1 MDKETLISR
10 ITEIGTC
17 EDEAQ
22 RRELLTAFQEEACND
37 YDEHETLRTANAE
50 LTQANED
57 LRSANMKL
65 FLRMGEHKS
74 QEEIAKSKGAE
85 IPPTEEKKDFKDLF
99 DEKGN
104 LK

>member
-1 MDKETLISR
+1 MDKECLRSR
-10 ITEIGTC
+10 IAEIGTC

-22 RRELLTAFQEEACND
+22 RRELLTQLEEEASKD
-37 YDEHETLRTANAE
+37 YDEFSSIKDRNEE
-50 LTQANED
+50 LIKNNED

-65 FLRMGEHKS
+65 FLRMGSPKTP
-74 QEEIAKSKGAE
+74 EEVAREKG
-85 IPPTEEKKDFKDLF
+85 EEFQPEDKKEFKDLF

>member
-1 MDKETLISR
+1 MDKESLISR

-17 EDEAQ
+17 EDEAT
-22 RRELLTAFQEEACND
+22 RRELLSQLQEEAVKD
-37 YDEHETLRTANAE
+37 YDEHSSLRTANEE
-50 LTQANED
+50 LSKANED

-74 QEEIAKSKGAE
+74 PEEIAKSKGAE
-85 IPPTEEKKDFKDLF
+85 IPPEDKKDFKDLF